1 MDNDLIQDTN
11 LDLLQVQVAEVEY
24 SGIAP
29 INVDNQ
35 EHTISL
41 DPSALSSKLDTSA
54 FDEWTATHD
63 VEEYSA
69 GEGIDI
75 TDHVISVTGQLT
87 GDYLTKA
94 SADTLYQ
101 PIGDYL
107 TTADSGNF
115 YPMEGNPSGFL
126 TGVDLSDYYKKN
138 ETSSKEEIADALT
151 AIDNTI
157 SGLTG
162 EFQEKGDYY
171 SASNPSGFITGVDL
185 SNYYEKNETSS
196 KEEIENA
203 ITSVEN
209 IINNLSGEY
218 YPLTSNP
225 SGYLTAHQS
234 LDDYQKTAD
243 MTAYQEAGDYYS
255 ASNPSGFITGVDL
268 SDYYKK
274 NETSSKEEISDAL
287 TSKLDTT
294 AFTAYTANAD
304 TTEYTAGDNIDITNH
319 VISGKDWSTEIENAT
334 TGKLDATA
342 FNSGDFY
349 PMTGNPSGFITGVD
363 LTPYQE
369 KTGMTAYQPV
379 GDYYSAS
386 NPSGFI
392 TGVDLSN
399 YYEKNETSSK
409 EEISAALENAGH
421 EYSGIAPIDVNN
433 TTHQISADVWT
444 LSARNG
450 ISILEDA
457 ENKITTIAYNGETGN
472 FISYE
477 TKPTANAISAND
489 HTLYINNEYGG
500 KVVGNQSGFYVHGSA
515 PYGYMAGNMPYTANF
530 LVAPISVLHQ
540 GGISSLANPTAT
552 ANGPVVEAG
561 WNVWG
566 LTTKYTQQNTSAGV
580 TITSGVY
587 QINANKI
594 HYLSAK
600 QDNLTFAYDDNDAIS
615 SINGSALA
623 GGGET
628 IDLSAGEGIS
638 IIETAD
644 KVVISCTAN
653 YYPMTGNPSG
663 FLTAHQSLSNYYTKT
678 DTSSKQEISAA
689 ITGKQDN
696 LTFAYDDNDAI
707 SSINGSALAG
717 GGGGSNDNL
726 KFSKVIGGTD
736 NGPASA
742 QIRLTKIVSPFT
754 MQYYDMSVVNENN
767 NTEKFSMIPT
777 GIGSGFLYAVGNGP
791 IITANINSSP
801 IWCYAFSTGTSAMSA
816 TKSGDY
822 TEVHLSTPYDYNGP
836 SKFTATID
844 GQNFVLGSGAYA
856 NMVWQNV
863 EGTDQWCVTNS
874 GYYSI

>member
-196 KEEIENA
+196 KQEIGDV
-203 ITSVEN
+203 ITEIN
-209 IINNLSGEY
+209 NTINNLSGEY

-243 MTAYQEAGDYYS
+243 MTAYQPVGDYYS

-294 AFTAYTANAD
+294 AFTAYTATAQG
-304 TTEYTAGDNIDITNH
+304 TEYSAGDNIDITNH
-319 VISGKDWSTEIENAT
+319 VISGKDWSSEIENAT

-409 EEISAALENAGH
+409 EEISAAL
-421 EYSGIAPIDVNN
+421 S
-433 TTHQISADVWT
+433 
-444 LSARNG
+444 
-450 ISILEDA
+450 
-457 ENKITTIAYNGETGN
+457 
-472 FISYE
+472 
-477 TKPTANAISAND
+477 
-489 HTLYINNEYGG
+489 
-500 KVVGNQSGFYVHGSA
+500 
-515 PYGYMAGNMPYTANF
+515 
-530 LVAPISVLHQ
+530 
-540 GGISSLANPTAT
+540 
-552 ANGPVVEAG
+552 
-561 WNVWG
+561 G
-566 LTTKYTQQNTSAGV
+566 LT
-580 TITSGVY
+580 
-587 QINANKI
+587 
-594 HYLSAK
+594 
-600 QDNLTFAYDDNDAIS
+600 
-615 SINGSALA
+615 
-623 GGGET
+623 GET

-638 IIETAD
+638 IVETAN
-644 KVVISCTAN
+644 KVLISNNISAGSNMSFVYDSETNKIRIDGKDAFPITATDGN
-653 YYPMTGNPSG
+653 TSWSADCKASAFTMARSTSRTDIGASGFEYRQAPSVNVSGSWYDLALLMEKFKYAIPVEAVSSSGMASGTNILYVVTGN
-663 FLTAHQSLSNYYTKT
+663 
-678 DTSSKQEISAA
+678 
-689 ITGKQDN
+689 
-696 LTFAYDDNDAI
+696 
-707 SSINGSALAG
+707 
-717 GGGGSNDNL
+717 
-726 KFSKVIGGTD
+726 
-736 NGPASA
+736 
-742 QIRLTKIVSPFT
+742 
-754 MQYYDMSVVNENN
+754 
-767 NTEKFSMIPT
+767 
-777 GIGSGFLYAVGNGP
+777 
-791 IITANINSSP
+791 
-801 IWCYAFSTGTSAMSA
+801 
-816 TKSGDY
+816 
-822 TEVHLSTPYDYNGP
+822 
-836 SKFTATID
+836 
-844 GQNFVLGSGAYA
+844 
-856 NMVWQNV
+856 
-863 EGTDQWCVTNS
+863 
-874 GYYSI
+874 